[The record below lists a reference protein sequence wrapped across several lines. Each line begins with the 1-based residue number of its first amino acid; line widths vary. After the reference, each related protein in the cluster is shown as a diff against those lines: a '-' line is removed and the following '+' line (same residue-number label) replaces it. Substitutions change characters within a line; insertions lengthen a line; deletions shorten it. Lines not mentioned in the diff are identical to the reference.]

1 MALPEPP
8 YGEVFAVAKDRLQAS
23 RWPDLIIG
31 KRWLEWFGT
40 LAQGVDQAPVR
51 RAKLNLS
58 GQTASLAITP
68 LPLGELPAGIWRVSY
83 HARVTTPA
91 SVSSSLEVT
100 ISWTDG
106 GVSQSATGAA
116 MTGNLTTTVG
126 FGTLPIRIDADT
138 PVSVAT
144 IYASTGAQAMI
155 YRLDVVLESLAL
167 DGQP

>member
-1 MALPEPP
+1 MATRSWLNPARSAWSALTPRIPLPP
-8 YGEVFAVAKDRLQAS
+8 K
-23 RWPDLIIG
+23 I
-31 KRWLEWFGT
+31 
-40 LAQGVDQAPVR
+40 LAMSAALAP
-51 RAKLNLS
+51 
-58 GQTASLAITP
+58 ASLAITP